1 MKTSIYFRII
11 ALACLFFAGSHLSAQ
26 HAEDAAAEAQE
37 TNCVNL
43 ELIWLANQNRWGVFV
58 QADADFTPP
67 DYTTVTSG
75 RVTIVAPF
83 GFNYTGLSSK
93 AGGKWKP
100 GAVYFNP
107 PQAPGRQFM
116 TFELT
121 PNNNQLLLSNED
133 SVMLFSFA
141 KTGACPDTMYL
152 MDAYVPQP
160 LQPNTFTG
168 TGLGLGFGPDVEFGL
183 CSVLN
188 REAWNCNPPPPAE
201 ELAIAAPLNN
211 TQAADEMNWFR
222 ISPNPVESWTE
233 IVLQKEIEG
242 SYPTLRIL
250 NAQGQMIAMQ
260 TALTSDKTQLQLD
273 GLSSGIYFV
282 VLEANGK
289 ILQREKLMKQ

>member
-1 MKTSIYFRII
+1 MKTSVYFRII
-11 ALACLFFAGSHLSAQ
+11 ALACLCFAGTHLTAQ
-26 HAEDAAAEAQE
+26 QADDAAAEVQE
-37 TNCVNL
+37 TKCVNL
-43 ELIWLANQNRWGVFV
+43 ELIWLENQSRWGVFV

-67 DYTTVTSG
+67 DYTTVSSG
-75 RVTIVAPF
+75 RVTIVVPF

-141 KTGACPDTMYL
+141 KTGPCPDTMYL
-152 MDAYVPQP
+152 MDNYVPEP
-160 LQPNTFTG
+160 LQPNAFTG
-168 TGLGLGFGPDVEFGL
+168 TGLGLGFEPDVEFGL

-188 REAWNCNPPPPAE
+188 REGWNCNPAPPAE
-201 ELAIAAPLNN
+201 GLAIPVPFEN
-211 TQAADEMNWFR
+211 TLTADEMDWFR

-233 IVLQKEIEG
+233 IVLLNEIED

-250 NAQGQMIAMQ
+250 NVQGQMIAKN
-260 TALTSDKTQLQLD
+260 TAVTSNKTRLQLD
-273 GLSSGIYFV
+273 GLTPGVYFI